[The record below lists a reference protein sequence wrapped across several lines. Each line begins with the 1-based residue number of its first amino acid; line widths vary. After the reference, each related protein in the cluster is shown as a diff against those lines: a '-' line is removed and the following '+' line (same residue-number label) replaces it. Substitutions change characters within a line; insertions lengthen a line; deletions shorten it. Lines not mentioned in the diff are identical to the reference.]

1 MNPISLL
8 VLAMTVTAQFCP
20 LRGGSGG
27 SGGIVHLGTKLARRH
42 LETFLPDSS
51 NCAFN
56 DIHLMMY
63 ITSQALTET
72 NNVAKLISSGFA
84 ITIDVRR
91 KALFIKEI
99 GASQGFQ
106 PKMSWIGANGTRLV
120 RQARSPE
127 ISLSYH

>member
-27 SGGIVHLGTKLARRH
+27 SGGIVHL
-42 LETFLPDSS
+42 
-51 NCAFN
+51 
-56 DIHLMMY
+56 
-63 ITSQALTET
+63 
-72 NNVAKLISSGFA
+72 
-84 ITIDVRR
+84 DVRR